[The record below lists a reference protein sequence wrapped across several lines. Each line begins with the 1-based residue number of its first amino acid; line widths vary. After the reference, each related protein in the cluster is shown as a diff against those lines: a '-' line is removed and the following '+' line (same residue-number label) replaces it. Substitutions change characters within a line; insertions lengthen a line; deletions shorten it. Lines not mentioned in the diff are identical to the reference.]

1 MRSLAALLLVLV
13 ASIAQGQEPHVE
25 LQATPI
31 WAARAA
37 LADAQQLPPE
47 VATRSRWVWLRS
59 GSQEELAALSFV
71 LNSTLSRVN
80 IAVVPGSSAGAVPLA
95 GGHLVRLDLGILATD
110 LDDFANL
117 VTTWELLARR
127 DSDFTARIVE
137 RRKVVVP
144 RYRHTDG
151 KFYTA
156 RWENLEIEGPAAHVV
171 AEVTALTAL
180 TQSLVPVIDGR
191 ELQATALTTLQ
202 NGIYYNLRGMKI
214 GMGLKEYLASRG
226 ASEEQ
231 VTKLESMEKAVI
243 LQSKVTGKERMVS
256 VFRGAGVRASTG
268 GGIVSLT
275 FDGLDEDRA
284 ADDSPIRNL
293 LNFRGRAIE
302 SLVEVSNGFLE
313 AGLWQDGKLVAAAP
327 PNVAADHK
335 IPEPHTRNLEGLLS
349 CTRCHCNSVN
359 LGWQGFTNDAQK
371 ILAAGTDIFGDLSSP
386 DERLK
391 QVQVLAGLYSGDW
404 FEVGTGPLSVGRLT
418 YNRASLLATG
428 RSIADVA
435 TLISAT
441 YDAYIYQTLDVW
453 DVASEIG
460 LVGLPPSD
468 DNPETKHDEAAAV
481 AVLKVFIGAQPQE
494 GVVVREDAVIAAICA
509 GIPVTRNTFNS
520 SKHII
525 YERAM
530 QRGLK

>member
-1 MRSLAALLLVLV
+1 MRGLTLV
-13 ASIAQGQEPHVE
+13 AVLLCCRIAAADPPSIDINS
-25 LQATPI
+25 TPI

-137 RRKVVVP
+137 RKKVVVP

-191 ELQATALTTLQ
+191 ELQATALTTLE
-202 NGIYYNLRGMKI
+202 NGIYYELRGIKPDAT
-214 GMGLKEYLASRG
+214 LKGYLASRG

-231 VTKLESMEKAVI
+231 VNALESLEKAVI
-243 LQSKVTGKERMVS
+243 LQSKVTAKDRAIS

-268 GGIVSLT
+268 GGLVALT
-275 FDGLDEDRA
+275 FDPFDEDRA
-284 ADDSPIRNL
+284 ANDFAIRNL
-293 LNFRGRAIE
+293 LNFRGRG
-302 SLVEVSNGFLE
+302 SEVILELANGFHEWTLWNE
-313 AGLWQDGKLVAAAP
+313 AGRLVRVAP
-327 PNVAADHK
+327 PNLVSDHTV
-335 IPEPHTRNLEGLLS
+335 PEPFTANLQPGLS
-349 CTRCHCNSVN
+349 CIRCHANED
-359 LGWQGFTNDAQK
+359 GWRGLRNDVPA
-371 ILAAGTDIFGDLSSP
+371 ILAAGTDIFGDLSSG

-391 QVQVLAGLYSGDW
+391 QVQLLAGLYSGDW
-404 FEVGTGPLSVGRLT
+404 FAVGVGPLSVGRLS
-418 YNRASLLATG
+418 YNKATLGATG
-428 RSIADVA
+428 RSIKDVS
-435 TLISAT
+435 TLISVS
-441 YDAYIYQTLDVW
+441 YDAYAYQLLDAW
-453 DVASEIG
+453 GIAKELG

-468 DNPETKHDEAAAV
+468 NNPETPADLQAATI
-481 AVLKVFIGAQPQE
+481 VLKQFIGAQPVNGE
-494 GVVVREDAVIAAICA
+494 VAREDGVIAAICA
-509 GIPVTRNTFNS
+509 GIPVSRRSWQTAS
-520 SKHII
+520 HLA
-525 YERAM
+525 YERAY
-530 QRGLK
+530 QRGMK